1 MAQHSFTLTGNIG
14 ADPTYHGVN
23 ERNGVTKFR
32 LCANRRRPGD
42 REGTWIDYDTLW
54 IEVQCWGRL
63 AEHARRCLR
72 KGMSVVVVGT
82 AILETWTDADTDSNR
97 SRIVL
102 RASHIGP
109 DLNRYLTTSTTPG
122 GEIVAEPLTGGWV
135 TSGCIPA
142 HRAETAGDSGAAGGG
157 GVPGRKPEDDS
168 HPRSG
173 GQLVGA
179 GSGVDAEVDPPF

>member
-23 ERNGVTKFR
+23 GRNGVARFR
-32 LCANRRRPGD
+32 LCANRRRPGEKD
-42 REGTWIDYDTLW
+42 GTWIDYDTLW

-72 KGMSVVVVGT
+72 KGMSVLVVGT
-82 AILETWTDADTDSNR
+82 VVLETWTDAETDGNR

-109 DLNRYLTTSTTPG
+109 DLNRYLTTSVVPG
-122 GEIVAEPLTGGWV
+122 GEVVAEPLTGGWV
-135 TSGCIPA
+135 TSGCLPGQGPDARGLSGTPA
-142 HRAETAGDSGAAGGG
+142 VADDSHPGEGEAPVGVGAGGG
-157 GVPGRKPEDDS
+157 GE
-168 HPRSG
+168 
-173 GQLVGA
+173 A
-179 GSGVDAEVDPPF
+179 DPPF